1 MAAHRWSRLAA
12 PARAGALA
20 LALLAAAPRAH
31 AGNFDGAF
39 IGNDAALAAGAVVAR
54 DGTGDAAWHD
64 PAGLATL
71 ERDRVDVSATVFALR
86 AQTLDNIIRSQ
97 LPDDHFASD
106 LESNELLVIPSTLIA
121 TYRLCDGVTGAIG
134 FFTPHQEYISS
145 SSLVTSDLG
154 NPLRDATSLYQQRVD
169 LLIDEVDY
177 QVTAAV
183 GWQVEPTLR
192 VGFGFYGVYASVSE
206 RLVVGIS
213 LPALPPSLTD
223 PAFGSAT
230 LETSAD
236 SYGFELGAGVQW
248 DFAPDW
254 TAALAI
260 RSPDMSLYRK
270 GRSAVLVTSDS
281 GSSAGEFG
289 TTVEEFSD
297 FAFDLVSPGRISL
310 GVQDRTAWGW
320 AAAQVDVDTALSQA
334 DFAIDRRTVVNGRAG
349 FAYRYSDAW
358 TLGGGFYT
366 DIGAGADRN
375 EVGDRNIDYYGL
387 TAGVEHSSYFALKD
401 DPRPD
406 ALTMRTVVALRYGY
420 GTGQASALDIT
431 VTEDGN
437 IDLDTAKT
445 NVDLT
450 VHEVALYIGAGLD
463 Y

>member
-1 MAAHRWSRLAA
+1 MLT
-12 PARAGALA
+12 
-20 LALLAAAPRAH
+20 LALLAAAPRAR
-31 AGNFDGAF
+31 AGNADGAF

-54 DGTGDAAWHD
+54 DGSGDAAWHD

-97 LPDDHFASD
+97 LPDDRFVND

-121 TYRLCDGVTGAIG
+121 SYRLCDGVTGAIG

-154 NPLRDATSLYQQRVD
+154 NPLRDASSQYQQRVD

-183 GWQVEPTLR
+183 GWEVEPTLR
-192 VGFGFYGVYASVSE
+192 VGFGLYGTYASVSE
-206 RLVVGIS
+206 RLVVGVS
-213 LPALPPSLTD
+213 LPPLPPSLVD
-223 PAFGSAT
+223 AAFGSAT
-230 LETSAD
+230 IETSGD
-236 SYGFELGAGVQW
+236 SYGFELGGGVQW
-248 DFAPDW
+248 DFAPGW
-254 TAALAI
+254 TGALAI

-270 GRSAVLVTSDS
+270 GRNAVLVTSDAGATS
-281 GSSAGEFG
+281 GQFA
-289 TTVEEFSD
+289 TTVDDFSD
-297 FAFDLVSPGRISL
+297 FGFDLVAPGRISV
-310 GVQDRTAWGW
+310 GVQDRTSWGW

-358 TLGGGFYT
+358 TLGGGVYT

-375 EVGDRNIDYYGL
+375 QIGDRSIDYYGL
-387 TAGVEHSSYFALKD
+387 TAGVEHASYFALRD

-406 ALTMRTVVALRYGY
+406 AITMRTVVALRYAY
-420 GTGQASALDIT
+420 GIGQASALDIT
-431 VTEDGN
+431 VTDTGD
-437 IDLDTAKT
+437 IDLDTSRT
-445 NVDLT
+445 DVDLS